1 VPRTRAPT
9 ARPAVLRSS
18 ARRQPPRRPFA
29 GRGGNRALRR
39 RIAVGVLVVLSLA
52 LITVSFRQS
61 PEGGLSGAQ
70 SLGVTILR
78 PFEIAAERV
87 AAPFRDL
94 YGWGSGILHA
104 KSENVRLRAELDE
117 MRLKYIAAES
127 ALQENV
133 ILRQQL
139 EYQDTASYPV
149 DFRPVNARVIARPQ
163 SLFDQRVVISAGS
176 KNGISLYDPVVTAE
190 GLVGDVTKLT
200 EHAAQ
205 VTLLTDPDSAVAAHV
220 LSSGAA
226 GLIRRGP
233 GDSDSLVLDA
243 VTKDQVVNRNDIVVT
258 AGTLGGRLRSI
269 FPRGIQIG
277 VVTSVGQRD
286 TDPYKQVQVDPYVD
300 FSDLHSVAVL
310 VSTRPKPRLP

>member
-1 VPRTRAPT
+1 
-9 ARPAVLRSS
+9 
-18 ARRQPPRRPFA
+18 
-29 GRGGNRALRR
+29 
-39 RIAVGVLVVLSLA
+39 VGVLVVLSLA

-70 SLGVTILR
+70 NVGATILR
-78 PFEIAAERV
+78 PFEIAADRV

-94 YGWGSGILHA
+94 YGWASGVLHA
-104 KSENVRLRAELDE
+104 KSENARLRLELD
-117 MRLKYIAAES
+117 RTRQKYSAAES

-133 ILRQQL
+133 RLRQL
-139 EYQDTASYPV
+139 LDYQDTASYPA
-149 DFRPVNARVIARPQ
+149 DFRQINARVIARPP
-163 SLFDQRVVISAGS
+163 SLFEQQIVIAAGS
-176 KNGISLYDPVVTAE
+176 SNGISLHDPVVTAD

-200 EHAAQ
+200 DRTAL

-220 LSSGAA
+220 LSSGAS

-233 GDSDSLVLDA
+233 GDGESLVLDQ
-243 VTKDQVVNRNDIVVT
+243 VTKEQVVTLDDIVVT

-277 VVTSVGQRD
+277 FVSSVGQTD
-286 TDPYKQVQVDPYVD
+286 TDLYKQVQVDPYVD

-310 VSTRPKPRLP
+310 VSSRPKPRLP

>member
-1 VPRTRAPT
+1 VPRTRATT

-18 ARRQPPRRPFA
+18 ARRHPPSPFA
-29 GRGGNRALRR
+29 ARAGNAALRR
-39 RIAVGVLVVLSLA
+39 RIAAGLLVVLSLA

-61 PEGGLSGAQ
+61 PGGELSGAQ
-70 SLGVTILR
+70 NVGATVLR
-78 PFEIAAERV
+78 PFEIAADRV

-94 YGWGSGILHA
+94 YGWGRGVLHA
-104 KSENVRLRAELDE
+104 KSENARLSAELE
-117 MRLKYIAAES
+117 RTRQQYIAAES

-133 ILRQQL
+133 RLRQLL
-139 EYQDTASYPV
+139 EYQDIASYPA
-149 DFRPVNARVIARPQ
+149 DFRQINARVIARPT
-163 SLFDQRVVISAGS
+163 SLFEQRIVISAGS
-176 KNGISLYDPVVTAE
+176 ADGISLHDPVVTRD

-200 EHAAQ
+200 DGAAL

-220 LSSGAA
+220 LSSGAS

-233 GDSDSLVLDA
+233 GDGESLVLDA
-243 VTKDQVVNRNDIVVT
+243 VTKDQVVKHGDIVVT

-277 VVTSVGQRD
+277 VVSSVGQTD
-286 TDPYKQVQVDPYVD
+286 TDLYIRVQVDPYVD

-310 VSTRPKPRLP
+310 VSSRPKPRLP

>member
-18 ARRQPPRRPFA
+18 ARRQPSRRPFA
-29 GRGGNRALRR
+29 GRGGNRTLRR

-52 LITVSFRQS
+52 LITVSFRES
-61 PEGGLSGAQ
+61 SEGRVSGVENA
-70 SLGVTILR
+70 GATVLR

-94 YGWGSGILHA
+94 YGWGRGVLHA
-104 KSENVRLRAELDE
+104 KSENARLRAELD
-117 MRLKYIAAES
+117 RTRQQYIAAES

-133 ILRQQL
+133 RLRQL
-139 EYQDTASYPV
+139 LDYQDTASYPA
-149 DFRPVNARVIARPQ
+149 DFRQVNARVIARPP
-163 SLFDQRVVISAGS
+163 SLFDQQIVISAGAIH
-176 KNGISLYDPVVTAE
+176 GISLHDPVVTAD
-190 GLVGDVTKLT
+190 GLVGDVTRLT
-200 EHAAQ
+200 DRTAR

-220 LSSGAA
+220 LSSGAS

-233 GDSDSLVLDA
+233 GDGESLVLDQ
-243 VTKDQVVNRNDIVVT
+243 VTKDQVVNLDDIVVT

-277 VVTSVGQRD
+277 VVTSVGQTD
-286 TDPYKQVQVDPYVD
+286 TD
-300 FSDLHSVAVL
+300 L
-310 VSTRPKPRLP
+310 